1 MSKRQRELVQLVE
14 SEGLQVVSIGLNGRT
29 HYELAVRT
37 TDGRERKFTTAL
49 SPSDRKGN
57 LNFRTDVR
65 KFVRG
70 VY

>member
-1 MSKRQRELVQLVE
+1 MSRRQRELVQLVE

-29 HYELAVRT
+29 HYEVAVRAP
-37 TDGRERKFTTAL
+37 DGRSRKFTT
-49 SPSDRKGN
+49 SSTPGDSKGN